1 MDAMDTVAELAT
13 ARAAYRRHDWL
24 VARNILA
31 RVHRSTTLGSDD
43 LYALGDCHWWMGD
56 LEAALPVLQAAYGQ
70 AIAERAPDRASRI
83 ALDVAYTLAQL
94 NETAQSSGWMGRAH
108 RAAAEIPDHPI
119 HGYLEYVEFDMAF
132 DRRDLDTAERRASAL
147 HARGSRSDD
156 PTLAALGV
164 LAQGRVL
171 VRRGEIVRGMS
182 LLDEAMLAAVSED
195 LAPDWA
201 GNIYCHLMAACEEMA
216 DLQRALEWTAAAA
229 RWCESLPG
237 GAGPFIGICRLHRAN
252 LLQVRGDWLEARREA
267 RRVLANPDNATVSII
282 AEAHY
287 LLGEI
292 ARQRGELSTAEQ
304 QFRRAHELGR
314 DPQPGLALLLVDRGD
329 PLGAATTVRSA
340 LIAAGTDAAA
350 RGPLLP
356 AVVET
361 AVAVGDLESARS
373 AADELAGLAA
383 RYRTAGFEA
392 AAAHAEGRLLLAQQ
406 EGPAAL
412 PVLRLALQRWRDVGA
427 VIAAARVRA
436 DLERAYELI
445 GDTDAAQ
452 RERAAIAAAL
462 STLTEERH
470 AESGAAPNRLSPR
483 ESEILAM
490 VAAGLSN
497 QAIAAELFLSIRTVE
512 RHLAT
517 VYQKLGVGGRS
528 ARAAAVSFAI
538 RDGLLERPGT

>member
-1 MDAMDTVAELAT
+1 MDTAAELAS

-24 VARNILA
+24 VARNTFA
-31 RVHRSTTLGSDD
+31 RVRSRATLGSDD
-43 LYALGDCHWWMGD
+43 LYALGDCHWWMGELD
-56 LEAALPVLQAAYGQ
+56 SALPVLETAYRQ

-94 NETAQSSGWMGRAH
+94 NETARSSGWMSRAH
-108 RAAAEIPDHPI
+108 RAAAGMPDHPI

-132 DRRDLDTAERRASAL
+132 DRRDLETAERKAKAVNT
-147 HARGSRSDD
+147 RGGRSDD

-171 VRRGEIVRGMS
+171 VRDGEILRGMAM
-182 LLDEAMLAAVSED
+182 LDEAMLAAVSED

-201 GNIYCHLMAACEEMA
+201 GNIYCHLMAACEEIA

-229 RWCESLPG
+229 RWSESLPG
-237 GAGPFIGICRLHRAN
+237 GSGPFDGICRLHRAN
-252 LLQVRGDWLEARREA
+252 LLQVRGEWPEAQREA
-267 RRVLANPDNATVSII
+267 RRVLAHPANATASII

-292 ARQRGELSTAEQ
+292 ARQRGELATAEEE
-304 QFRRAHELGR
+304 FRRAHELGR

-329 PLGAATTVRSA
+329 PLAAATTVRSA
-340 LIAAGTDAAA
+340 LIAAGRDPAA

-373 AADELAGLAA
+373 AANELAELAA
-383 RYRTAGFEA
+383 KYRTAGFQA
-392 AAAHAEGRLLLAQQ
+392 AADHAEGRLLLARH
-406 EGPAAL
+406 EGSAAL
-412 PVLRLALQRWRDVGA
+412 PVLRLALQRWQDVGA
-427 VIAAARVRA
+427 VLAAARVRG
-436 DLERAYELI
+436 DLERAYVLI
-445 GDTDAAQ
+445 GDTDAAE
-452 RERAAIAAAL
+452 REHRAVAAAL
-462 STLTEERH
+462 SALATERRTRSD
-470 AESGAAPNRLSPR
+470 ASPGRLSPR
-483 ESEILAM
+483 ESEILSM

-497 QAIAAELFLSIRTVE
+497 QAIAAELFLSVRTVE

-538 RDGLLERPGT
+538 RDGLLERPNT